1 MNNSTH
7 TDASGHST
15 CSDAVSIFFTTV
27 MSVISLAAFTGNI
40 LVIIAVYKTP
50 RLRTST
56 NYYYVNMA
64 VSDFLA
70 SLTSWPLYLI
80 EEMVARN
87 GSLIQNPL
95 ATIGCKV
102 GSYFRMLSLTVSI
115 LSLLLIAVDRFIATV
130 FPLKATL
137 VKLRVKAALLF
148 ATWLIS
154 ITQCILIFHASR
166 LVEIGP
172 QIIFCTVRWDSLA
185 LMSFFIGSVVMYNFT
200 PLIVIVITYSCI
212 MRTLKRRQ
220 QAQVS
225 KASSSQQ
232 NRNKENQ
239 NVLKIFRSIVVAF
252 FVCFCLFGLH
262 LILLV
267 TLHEFHAIDEC
278 RIIRGFLHFVL
289 PSLSTAINPVILF
302 SFSTNFRNA
311 LERLCHF
318 SLGRCRSC
326 CYVSVNRENV
336 SLPELVEY
344 RQT

>member
-1 MNNSTH
+1 M
-7 TDASGHST
+7 
-15 CSDAVSIFFTTV
+15 FFTTA
-27 MSVISLAAFTGNI
+27 MSVISLAAFIGNI
-40 LVIIAVYKTP
+40 LVIITVYKTP

-95 ATIGCKV
+95 TTIGCKV
-102 GSYFRMLSLTVSI
+102 GSYFRMLSLTVSV

-130 FPLKATL
+130 FPLKAAL
-137 VKLRVKAALLF
+137 INSRVKASLLF

-154 ITQCILIFHASR
+154 ITHCILVFHASR
-166 LVEIGP
+166 LAEIGP
-172 QIIFCTVRWDSLA
+172 REIFCTVRWDSLA
-185 LMSFFIGSVVMYNFT
+185 LMSFFIASVLVYNFT
-200 PLIVIVITYSCI
+200 PLIVIVITYSRI
-212 MRTLKRRQ
+212 MHTLKRRL

-225 KASSSQQ
+225 EASFSQQ
-232 NRNKENQ
+232 NRSKENQ

-252 FVCFCLFGLH
+252 FVCISLFGLY
-262 LILLV
+262 LILLI
-267 TLHEFHAIDEC
+267 TLHEIHSIDKC
-278 RIIRGFLHFVL
+278 RIIRGFLHFLL

-302 SFSTNFRNA
+302 SFSTNFRHA
-311 LERLCHF
+311 LKRLCHF
-318 SLGRCRSC
+318 SLGSCRSC
-326 CYVSVNRENV
+326 CHVSMNRENV

>member
-1 MNNSTH
+1 MNNSTLI
-7 TDASGHST
+7 DASEHSS
-15 CSDAVSIFFTTV
+15 CSDAASIFFTTA
-27 MSVISLAAFTGNI
+27 MSLVSLVAFTGNI
-40 LVIIAVYKTP
+40 LVIITVYKTP

-70 SLTSWPLYLI
+70 SVTSWPLHLI

-95 ATIGCKV
+95 TAIGCKV
-102 GSYFRMLSLTVSI
+102 GSYFRMLSLTVSV
-115 LSLLLIAVDRFIATV
+115 LSLMLIAVDRFIAIV
-130 FPLKATL
+130 FPFKATL
-137 VKLRVKAALLF
+137 INPRVKAALMS

-154 ITQCILIFHASR
+154 ITQCILLFHASR
-166 LVEIGP
+166 LAEIGP
-172 QIIFCTVRWDSLA
+172 QIIFCTVTFNSLP
-185 LMSFFIGSVVMYNFT
+185 LMSFFMASVVLYNFI

-212 MRTLKRRQ
+212 MHTLKTRQ
-220 QAQVS
+220 QGQVS
-225 KASSSQQ
+225 EASSSQR
-232 NRNKENQ
+232 NRAKENQ
-239 NVLKIFRSIVVAF
+239 NVLKIFRSIVLAF
-252 FVCFCLFGLH
+252 FVCIFLFGLY
-262 LILLV
+262 LILLT
-267 TLHEFHAIDEC
+267 TLHEIHTIDKC
-278 RIIRGFLHFVL
+278 RFIRGVFHFVL

-311 LERLCHF
+311 MKRLCHF

-326 CYVSVNRENV
+326 CGVSGNQENV

>member
-1 MNNSTH
+1 
-7 TDASGHST
+7 
-15 CSDAVSIFFTTV
+15 

-50 RLRTST
+50 KLRTST
-56 NYYYVNMA
+56 NYFYVNMA

-70 SLTSWPLYLI
+70 SLTSWPLYVI
-80 EEMVARN
+80 EEMLARN
-87 GSLIQNPL
+87 GSLLQNPL
-95 ATIGCKV
+95 TSVGCKV
-102 GSYFRMLSLTVSI
+102 GSYFRMLSLTVSV

-130 FPLKATL
+130 FPIKATL
-137 VKLRVKAALLF
+137 IKPRVKAALMF

-154 ITQCILIFHASR
+154 ITQCILVLHASR
-166 LVEIGP
+166 LAEIAP
-172 QIIFCTVRWDSLA
+172 QIIFCTVRWDSFA
-185 LMSFFIGSVVMYNFT
+185 LMCFFIGSVIMYNFI

-212 MRTLKRRQ
+212 MHTLKRRQ

-225 KASSSQQ
+225 EASFSER
-232 NRNKENQ
+232 NRNKENH
-239 NVLKIFRSIVVAF
+239 NVLKIFRSIVLAF
-252 FVCFCLFGLH
+252 FVCISLFGLY

-267 TLHEFHAIDEC
+267 TLHEIHTIDKC

-318 SLGRCRSC
+318 SPGRCRSC
-326 CYVSVNRENV
+326 LHVSANQENV